1 MIPDDLF
8 RAGWQEYE
16 INYNNVIKKTKRERR
31 KKTKLFSSLAP
42 SLPVRVS
49 FPI

>member
-16 INYNNVIKKTKRERR
+16 INYNNVIRKQKEEEEKNKTVFITG
-31 KKTKLFSSLAP
+31 TKFAY
-42 SLPVRVS
+42 
-49 FPI
+49 